1 MIRKVQYA
9 PEKSG
14 PAPSVSVTRD
24 FLMSDKPLH
33 VEASLQKQVDY
44 LKNVFKICGR
54 SLQCNS
60 QSCHLRFFT
69 TEESSGQRSLFFV
82 VSL

>member
-33 VEASLQKQVDY
+33 VEASLEKQVGH
-44 LKNVFKICGR
+44 LKNAYTFMDR
-54 SLQCNS
+54 
-60 QSCHLRFFT
+60 
-69 TEESSGQRSLFFV
+69 
-82 VSL
+82 